1 MHFES
6 SSYTYRCIILFLYPC
21 AVRIVFQIKALNM
34 WVVEHMWEPCVDRH
48 FVVYNIYVGMWK
60 KADKLL
66 WRSLVGKRES
76 AKLLNKA
83 NKNTNIIFFLIIQ
96 SFNKLLYE
104 SRVQLFIFF
113 LLFCWLGCSR
123 FLFPFFFSFFSQNI
137 TSWLDFNTI
146 PILLLQIFIFSF
158 VYTIQIVSVWSI
170 FMVNCVCV
178 GWIWF
183 FFVFHSVFDL

>member
-34 WVVEHMWEPCVDRH
+34 WVVEHMWEPCVDRL

-66 WRSLVGKRES
+66 WRSLVGNRGRVL
-76 AKLLNKA
+76 KLLNKA

-113 LLFCWLGCSR
+113 YCFVGWVVLVFF
-123 FLFPFFFSFFSQNI
+123 FLFSFLSFLKILQVDLILTQFQYCYYKFSS
-137 TSWLDFNTI
+137 SHS
-146 PILLLQIFIFSF
+146 FIQFKLCLCGP
-158 VYTIQIVSVWSI
+158 YLW
-170 FMVNCVCV
+170 
-178 GWIWF
+178 
-183 FFVFHSVFDL
+183 